1 MTLEAA
7 TLAATLTAGAACV
20 TDIRTRRIPNALT
33 FGSAATAL
41 LFHGATGG
49 LPGLGQAVGGW
60 SVGLALFLPVFL
72 LRGLGAGDVKLLAA
86 LGAWLGPSLALW
98 TGLYTAIAGGA
109 LALVVALSHGYLRKA
124 FQNIFVVLT
133 HWRVIGVRPIASLS
147 LEQAEGPRLAY
158 AVPIALGLLVAL
170 WRR

>member
-7 TLAATLTAGAACV
+7 TLAAAVTAGAACLADV
-20 TDIRTRRIPNALT
+20 RTRRIPNRLT
-33 FGSAATAL
+33 LGSAATAM

-49 LPGLGQAVGGW
+49 LPGLGQAIGGW
-60 SVGLALFLPVFL
+60 SVGLALFLPFFL

-86 LGAWLGPSLALW
+86 LGAWLGPSLVLW
-98 TGLYTAIAGGA
+98 TGLYTAIAGGV
-109 LALVVALSHGYLRKA
+109 LALVVALAHGYLSKA
-124 FQNIFVVLT
+124 VQNIFLVLT

-158 AVPIALGLLVAL
+158 AVPIAVGLLAAL

>member
-20 TDIRTRRIPNALT
+20 TDLRTRRIPNLLT

-49 LPGLGQAVGGW
+49 LPGLGLAFGGW
-60 SVGLALFLPVFL
+60 SVGLVLFLPVFL

-98 TGLYTAIAGGA
+98 TGLYTAIAGGVLA
-109 LALVVALSHGYLRKA
+109 LAVAAGHGYLRKA
-124 FQNIFVVLT
+124 FQNIFLVLT

-158 AVPIALGLLVAL
+158 AVPIAVGLLVAL